1 MAAERHEVVHEEYV
15 EPTPMRSAPAPG
27 MASEDI
33 ESVVVDSPATRF
45 AQIYRLQQAI
55 YLLFGVLE
63 VLIAIR
69 FLLRLF
75 GADPS
80 APFSSAILAITAP
93 FVAPFVGVFP
103 NTAVSGSVFEP
114 ASLLAIVIYALLA
127 WVIAKVV
134 WLLFARDDSAVS
146 SSRVHRHVR

>member
-1 MAAERHEVVHEEYV
+1 MAERHEVVHEEYV
-15 EPTPMRSAPAPG
+15 EPTPAQPAAAPVS
-27 MASEDI
+27 SEHV
-33 ESVVVDSPATRF
+33 ESTVVDSPATRH
-45 AQIYRLQQAI
+45 AQIYRAQQAI
-55 YLLFGVLE
+55 YLLFGVIE

-75 GADPS
+75 GADPT
-80 APFSSAILAITAP
+80 APFSAMILGVTAP

-103 NTAVSGSVFEP
+103 NTAASGSVFEP

-127 WVIAKVV
+127 WLIAKVI

-146 SSRVHRHVR
+146 SSSVHRVR

>member
-1 MAAERHEVVHEEYV
+1 MSEYREVVREERV
-15 EPTPMRSAPAPG
+15 DPAVAPPVAPAA
-27 MASEDI
+27 ASEHV
-33 ESVVVDSPATRF
+33 ESTVVDSPATRYT
-45 AQIYRLQQAI
+45 QIYRLQQAI

-75 GADPS
+75 GADPN
-80 APFSSAILAITAP
+80 APFSSAILSITAP

-103 NTAVSGSVFEP
+103 NTAASGSVFEP

-127 WVIAKVV
+127 WLIAKII
-134 WLLFARDDSAVS
+134 WLLFARDDTAVS
-146 SSRVHRHVR
+146 SSSSSVRTRVR

>member
-1 MAAERHEVVHEEYV
+1 MAAERREVIHDEHV
-15 EPTPMRSAPAPG
+15 EPTPVAPVPATT
-27 MASEDI
+27 ASEHV
-33 ESVVVDSPATRF
+33 ESVVVDSPATRH

-63 VLIAIR
+63 SLIAIR

-75 GADPS
+75 GADPT

-103 NTAVSGSVFEP
+103 NTQASGSVFEP
-114 ASLLAIVIYALLA
+114 ASLLAIVIYGLLA
-127 WVIAKVV
+127 WLIAKIV
-134 WLLFARDDSAVS
+134 WLLFARDGS
-146 SSRVHRHVR
+146 SVASKHVHTRVR